1 MGRRERVAAG
11 AAALVGVSLCVGLA
25 FAGQPPQKSVHDG
38 VFTAGQVE
46 SGKQVFEDVCF
57 ECHTTDLFG
66 PDYMV
71 GWSGATVG
79 EFYVEL
85 QATMPYENPGGLKD
99 DDYAAVI
106 AYLFAING
114 VAPGEDELSSDPDQL
129 EGISIEGPFTWNGR
143 ER

>member
-1 MGRRERVAAG
+1 MGRRESAAAG
-11 AAALVGVSLCVGLA
+11 LAASVGVSLCVGLA
-25 FAGQPPQKSVHDG
+25 FAGQSPQKSVQDG
-38 VFTAGQVE
+38 VFTPDQVE
-46 SGKQVFEDVCF
+46 SGKQVFDNICF

-71 GWSGATVG
+71 GWSGATLG

-99 DDYAAVI
+99 DDYADVI

-114 VAPGEDELSSDPDQL
+114 VEPGEEELSSDPQQL
-129 EGISIEGPFTWNGR
+129 EEISIDGPFTWNGR

>member
-1 MGRRERVAAG
+1 MVRRERAAAG
-11 AAALVGVSLCVGLA
+11 LAALVTVSLCVGLV
-25 FAGQPPQKSVHDG
+25 FAGEPPQKSVHDG
-38 VFTAGQVE
+38 VFTASQVE
-46 SGKQVFEDVCF
+46 SGAKVFEDTCF
-57 ECHTTDLFG
+57 ECHTNDLFG

-99 DDYAAVI
+99 DDYADVI

-114 VAPGEDELSSDPDQL
+114 VKAGEEELPSDPKQL
-129 EGISIEGPFTWNGR
+129 EEISIDGPFTWNGEAR
-143 ER
+143 

>member
-1 MGRRERVAAG
+1 MTRILGDGWLGEVEVPRLLGACRDIAG
-11 AAALVGVSLCVGLA
+11 ALPTPVAPERHGGLVALRRGSIRAVMR
-25 FAGQPPQKSVHDG
+25 AGPH
-38 VFTAGQVE
+38 
-46 SGKQVFEDVCF
+46 
-57 ECHTTDLFG
+57 G
-66 PDYMV
+66 PDYML

-99 DDYAAVI
+99 DDYADVI

-114 VAPGEDELSSDPDQL
+114 VEPGEEELPSDPGQL
-129 EGISIEGPFTWNGR
+129 EEISIDGPFTWNGR

>member
-1 MGRRERVAAG
+1 MGGRESAAAG
-11 AAALVGVSLCVGLA
+11 LAALVGVSLCVGLA
-25 FAGQPPQKSVHDG
+25 FAGQSLQKSVQDG
-38 VFTAGQVE
+38 VFTPDQVE
-46 SGKQVFEDVCF
+46 SGKQVFDNICF

-85 QATMPYENPGGLKD
+85 QATMPYENPGGLKV
-99 DDYAAVI
+99 DDYADVI

-114 VAPGEDELSSDPDQL
+114 VESGEEELSSDPQQL
-129 EGISIEGPFTWNGR
+129 EEISIDGPFTWNGR